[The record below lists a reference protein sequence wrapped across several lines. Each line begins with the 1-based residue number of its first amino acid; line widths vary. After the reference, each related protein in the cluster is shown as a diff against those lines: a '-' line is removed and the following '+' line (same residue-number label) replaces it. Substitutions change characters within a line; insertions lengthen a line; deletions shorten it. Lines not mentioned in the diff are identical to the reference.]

1 VSGTGAP
8 ALESS
13 AREWCLEVTL
23 SIMSKL
29 QRLQEGEEVGKK
41 ESVQRGEKDDGGLD
55 LMVALLKG
63 ERFTCAC

>member
-1 VSGTGAP
+1 MSGTGAP

-41 ESVQRGEKDDGGLD
+41 ELD